1 MREIL
6 IVGGGYAGFYTAWGL
21 EKKLRRGEAHVTV
34 VDPRPYMTYQP
45 FLPEVVAGSV
55 EARHAAVSLRRH
67 LHRTRLIAGSVT
79 EIRNRDRTV
88 TVRPESGPDYQL
100 TYDILVITAGAI
112 TRTFPIPG
120 ISDQAFGLKH
130 VEEAVAIRDRLLT
143 SFDRAATLP
152 KGPER
157 KRLLTATFVGG
168 GFSGVEGF
176 GEALSLAAAL
186 LKHYPEVSA
195 QELEFHLVEARGRIL
210 PEVTDQPGEW
220 VVQSLQKRGAQ
231 VHLNTQ
237 LISAQDGH
245 VVLSDG
251 TEYDSGLIVWA
262 AGNAANP
269 VVHNHTDLPVD
280 ERGLLVAR
288 PDLRVGTETDAV
300 PDVWAA
306 GDDAS
311 VPDLAAGQP
320 GARTVPN
327 AQHAVRQGKRLAK
340 NILASLRG
348 RPTKDYVHHSLGVV
362 ATLGLGRGI
371 FQYRRLVIKGFPA
384 WLMHRGY
391 HVLAVPSWERKVRVF
406 AVWATAA
413 LYGRDVVSLVSV
425 QHPREAFLTKGD
437 PHRGEQPTSAPVR

>member
-152 KGPER
+152 
-157 KRLLTATFVGG
+157 
-168 GFSGVEGF
+168 
-176 GEALSLAAAL
+176 
-186 LKHYPEVSA
+186 
-195 QELEFHLVEARGRIL
+195 
-210 PEVTDQPGEW
+210 
-220 VVQSLQKRGAQ
+220 
-231 VHLNTQ
+231 
-237 LISAQDGH
+237 
-245 VVLSDG
+245 
-251 TEYDSGLIVWA
+251 
-262 AGNAANP
+262 
-269 VVHNHTDLPVD
+269 
-280 ERGLLVAR
+280 
-288 PDLRVGTETDAV
+288 
-300 PDVWAA
+300 
-306 GDDAS
+306 
-311 VPDLAAGQP
+311 
-320 GARTVPN
+320 
-327 AQHAVRQGKRLAK
+327 
-340 NILASLRG
+340 
-348 RPTKDYVHHSLGVV
+348 
-362 ATLGLGRGI
+362 
-371 FQYRRLVIKGFPA
+371 
-384 WLMHRGY
+384 
-391 HVLAVPSWERKVRVF
+391 
-406 AVWATAA
+406 
-413 LYGRDVVSLVSV
+413 
-425 QHPREAFLTKGD
+425 
-437 PHRGEQPTSAPVR
+437 